1 MAVNISPKIWGPKTW
16 KSIHYMAFAYPEQPT
31 DEQKQAASNLL
42 YSLQYLLPC
51 EKCRNHYAA
60 YIAQNPPQVNSRA
73 EFTQYINT
81 LHNHVNGTLGKPVV
95 PYDPSQPYSKAQSS
109 GINWT
114 QVLIAV
120 VLGILVGLLIS
131 RSRKRRE

>member
-1 MAVNISPKIWGPKTW
+1 MAVNISPRIWGKRQW
-16 KSIHYMAFAYPEQPT
+16 QSLHYIAFGYPEQPT

-60 YIAQNPPQVNSRA
+60 YIAEHPPQVNSRT
-73 EFTQYINT
+73 EFAQYINT
-81 LHNHVNGTLGKPVV
+81 LHNSVNARLGKPQVPFDPSV
-95 PYDPSQPYSKAQSS
+95 PYTKKNSS

-114 QVLIAV
+114 QVIIAV
-120 VLGILVGLLIS
+120 LVGIMIGLLIA
-131 RSRKRRE
+131 RSRRRRT